1 MTKCGAKTMINQ
13 DAFDLIC
20 ENMKETAINNKK
32 VFARYMLE
40 LPVGDFEKKLL
51 DAWRVAD
58 GDCQQRLA
66 IAFPP
71 IASAMLEWQT
81 LPEKKREKYLQKLI
95 S

>member
-1 MTKCGAKTMINQ
+1 MTKCGVKTMINQ

-66 IAFPP
+66 IAFPQ

>member
-1 MTKCGAKTMINQ
+1 MMINQ

-20 ENMKETAINNKK
+20 DNMKETAINNKK

-66 IAFPP
+66 TAFPQ
-71 IASAMLEWQT
+71 IGYAMLEWST
-81 LPEKKREKYLQKLI
+81 LPEKKRQKYLQKLI

>member
-1 MTKCGAKTMINQ
+1 MINQ

-66 IAFPP
+66 IAFPQ

>member
-1 MTKCGAKTMINQ
+1 
-13 DAFDLIC
+13 
-20 ENMKETAINNKK
+20 MKETAINNKK

-51 DAWRVAD
+51 DAWCVAD

-66 IAFPP
+66 TAFPQ
-71 IASAMLEWQT
+71 IAYAMLEYNT